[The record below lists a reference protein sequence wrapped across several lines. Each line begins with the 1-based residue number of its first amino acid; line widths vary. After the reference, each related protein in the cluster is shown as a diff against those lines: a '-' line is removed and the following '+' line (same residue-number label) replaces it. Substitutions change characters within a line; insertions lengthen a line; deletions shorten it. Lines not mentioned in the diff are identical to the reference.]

1 MLLTSVIPI
10 PPVKRY
16 PLFVASF
23 SLTMG
28 LFILFPVTLNV
39 PFMATVGFLAGLF
52 NAVGNVLLQTVMQLT
67 VPAEMRGKVFSL
79 LGGLSQGLVPIAM
92 ALGGVL
98 AAFIPLRLLIGIA
111 FAMPV
116 IPFLPLLMM
125 KDFRTFFVPTL
136 AATVSEESS
145 TNAPG

>member
-1 MLLTSVIPI
+1 
-10 PPVKRY
+10 
-16 PLFVASF
+16 
-23 SLTMG
+23 
-28 LFILFPVTLNV
+28 
-39 PFMATVGFLAGLF
+39 VGFLAGLF

-67 VPAEMRGKVFSL
+67 VPAQMRGKVFSL

-92 ALGGVL
+92 ALGGIL
-98 AAFIPLRLLIGIA
+98 AAFIPLRLLISIA

-125 KDFRTFFVPTL
+125 KDFRTFFMPKL